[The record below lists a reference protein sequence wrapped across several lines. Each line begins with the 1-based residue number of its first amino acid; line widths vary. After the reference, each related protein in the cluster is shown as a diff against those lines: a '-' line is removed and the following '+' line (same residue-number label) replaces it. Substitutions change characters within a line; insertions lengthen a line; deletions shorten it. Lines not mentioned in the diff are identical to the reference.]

1 MEELL
6 KSLLS
11 SPEGVKAIVQQ
22 YKPLLYSV
30 CGEIFGMYKDLVDN
44 DEYYEVNAANK
55 RKQFNALI
63 KQGFTE
69 DQAMQIVIA
78 NIAAFNNY
86 ARSTSGASV
95 KLNY

>member
-6 KSLLS
+6 KGLLS

-30 CGEIFGMYKDLVDN
+30 CGELFGMYKDLVDN

-55 RKQFNALI
+55 RRQFNALI

-69 DQAMQIVIA
+69 EQAMEIVLA
-78 NIAAFNNY
+78 NIVAFNNY